1 VWRVAKTDGVVRLR
15 GHHLLCM
22 LTFRGE
28 GYSPRFVEN
37 FHAIVARL
45 NAGADIVITTGPD
58 DICAPLCAAEGADC
72 HCYADRNQ
80 RRDEQALAD
89 LAALLGQPLQPGG
102 VLHLTPD
109 IIHRLRAA
117 FTAGTTRTACAGCEW
132 FDLCSDVAGAGYA
145 GAVLAG

>member
-1 VWRVAKTDGVVRLR
+1 MAKPDDAVRLR

-37 FHAIVARL
+37 FHAIIARL
-45 NAGADIVITTGPD
+45 NAGATVVITTGPD

-72 HCYADRNQ
+72 HCYAARNQ
-80 RRDEQALAD
+80 VRDEQALAD
-89 LAALLGQPLQPGG
+89 LAALLGHPLQPGG

-109 IIHRLRAA
+109 TTHALRTA
-117 FTAGTTRTACAGCEW
+117 FADGSIRTACAGCEW
-132 FDLCSDVAGAGYA
+132 YDLCSDVIGAEGTA
-145 GAVLAG
+145 LKI